1 MPAPINPARGTALP
15 QTKLTENDVDLIR
28 RCVAERERMRR
39 EANKLSNQQLAEKFG
54 VHQRTIERITQNRG
68 WIHVSPTN

>member
-15 QTKLTENDVDLIR
+15 HTKLTEDDVDLIR

-54 VHQRTIERITQNRG
+54 VHQRTIDRITQNRG
-68 WIHVSPTN
+68 WIHVLPTK